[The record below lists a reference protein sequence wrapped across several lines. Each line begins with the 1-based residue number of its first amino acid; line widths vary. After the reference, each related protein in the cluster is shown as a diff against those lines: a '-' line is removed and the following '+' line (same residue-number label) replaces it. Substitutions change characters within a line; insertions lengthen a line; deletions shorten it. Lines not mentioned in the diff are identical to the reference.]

1 MTEPRPPSTSPAQL
15 PLGETLDAELDVT
28 IAEAQSPRYFSAT
41 RRIKLGSRSL
51 REFAARGMMI
61 NTGFMV
67 GLSLLALF
75 RGFILAAFMTAADYG
90 VWGILSVSLGTLLW
104 LKQVGI
110 GDKYIQQD
118 EEDQELAFQK
128 AFTLEAMFTGI
139 FTVILLAMVPVIVLV
154 YGEPKLLAPGLV
166 IVALLP
172 AGVLQTPLWVYARN
186 MDFFRQRVMQSIDP
200 LVGFAVAVPMAA
212 LGAGYWALAA
222 GVLAGAW
229 TTAVVAMI
237 VSPYKLRLRY
247 DRGTMRSY
255 YSYSWP
261 LFLANGSSLIIAQS
275 AVIASEKKIGLA
287 GVGAIALA
295 ANITSFTERV
305 DGLITGTLYPAI
317 CAVRDRVD
325 LLKESF
331 VKSNRLALMWAA
343 PFGVGLGLFCDDLV
357 TFVIGEKWRPAV
369 VLLQITG
376 ATAALSHIAY
386 NWDAYMRATNRTRPL
401 AVASI
406 ASMLTFV
413 ALGIPLL
420 LAFELRGLA
429 IGILLQTIANIGVRV
444 YYLNQLFA
452 GFSYLRQ
459 ALRAF
464 LPVLPAIVLV
474 LLMRIVQSGE
484 RMGAMAL
491 VELTLF
497 CAVVV
502 GATWMLE
509 RRLLREAVSYLRA
522 RRADA

>member
-15 PLGETLDAELDVT
+15 PLGEGLDAEIESTV
-28 IAEAQSPRYFSAT
+28 AEAQSPRYFSAT
-41 RRIKLGSRSL
+41 RRIRLGARSL
-51 REFAARGMMI
+51 REYAARGMMI
-61 NTGFMV
+61 NTAFMV
-67 GLSLLALF
+67 GLSGLALF
-75 RGFILAAFMTAADYG
+75 RGFILAAFMSAADYG

-118 EEDQELAFQK
+118 EDDQELAFQK
-128 AFTLEAMFTGI
+128 AFTLEAMATGA
-139 FTVILLAMVPVIVLV
+139 FMVLLLAMVPVIVFV

-229 TTAVVAMI
+229 TTAIVAMI
-237 VSPYKLRLRY
+237 VSPYRLRLRY
-247 DRGTMRSY
+247 DRGTMRTY

-275 AVIASEKKIGLA
+275 AVLVSEKKIGLA

-295 ANITSFTERV
+295 GNITAFTERV

-317 CAVRDRVD
+317 CAVRDKTE

-331 VKSNRLALMWAA
+331 VKSNRLALMWAV
-343 PFGVGLGLFCDDLV
+343 PFGVGIGLFCDDLV
-357 TFVIGEKWRPAV
+357 TFAIGEKWRPAV

-376 ATAALSHIAY
+376 YTAALSHIAY
-386 NWDAYMRATNRTRPL
+386 NWDAYMRATARTRPL

-413 ALGIPLL
+413 TLGIPLL
-420 LAFELRGLA
+420 LAYGLRGLA
-429 IGILLQTIANIGVRV
+429 IGILLQTIANICVRI

-452 GFSYLRQ
+452 GFSYIRQ
-459 ALRAF
+459 ALRAV
-464 LPVLPAIVLV
+464 LPVVPAAAVV
-474 LLMRIVQSGE
+474 LLLRLAGTGE
-484 RMGAMAL
+484 RSGMMAL
-491 VELTLF
+491 TEVVLF
-497 CAVVV
+497 CVVV
-502 GATWMLE
+502 IGATWMLE
-509 RRLLREAVSYLRA
+509 RKLLREAVGYLRA
-522 RRADA
+522 RRTA